1 MNALDEVVHLGMNT
15 VISEVLVSSIGMMNT
30 IFEVASPFG
39 MMNSLNEVG
48 SFGDEIPWMR

>member
-15 VISEVLVSSIGMMNT
+15 VMSEVVSSIGMMNT

-39 MMNSLNEVG
+39 MMNSLNEVV